1 MPKVAAS
8 QKHKAITLLQ
18 KRGMARLSEFVASGI
33 TAATVSRMERAGA
46 ITRLSRGLYQL
57 PDAPLDTHHT
67 LAEAS
72 KLVPKGVVCLVSA
85 MAFHGLT
92 DSVPPKVWMAIGQ
105 KDWKPTG
112 AYPPLR
118 ITRFPERELTAGV
131 EVHRIEGIPARIF
144 GVAKTLSDV
153 FRYRRIVG
161 VNLGIEGLRAALKH
175 RNVKPAAIARQAVN
189 AGVWRAMQ
197 PYLEALTFD
206 G

>member
-1 MPKVAAS
+1 MSEFPPS
-8 QKHKAITLLQ
+8 QKLKAISLLR
-18 KRGMARLSEFVASGI
+18 KRGMARLSEFVASGV
-33 TAATVSRMERAGA
+33 TAATVSRLEREGA
-46 ITRLSRGLYQL
+46 VARLSRGLYQL
-57 PDAPLDTHHT
+57 PDAPLDTYHT

-92 DSVPPKVWMAIGQ
+92 DTVPPKVWMAIGQ

-118 ITRFPERELTAGV
+118 ITRFSARELTTGV
-131 EVHRIEGIPARIF
+131 EVHRIEGIQVRIF

-153 FRYRRIVG
+153 FRYRRVVG
-161 VNLGIEGLRAALKH
+161 VNLGIEGLRAALKQ
-175 RNVKPAAIARQAVN
+175 RKVKPAAIAKQAVD
-189 AGVWRAMQ
+189 AGVWKAMQ